1 VKSVD
6 KGSRGYIYVARSVWE
21 GYRMFGIGMPELLV
35 ILVIALLVVGP
46 KKLPDLAR
54 SLGKGMAEL
63 RKATDGATETLK
75 ESLRVDEIK
84 HDVDKLKESLASGA
98 SFSVAD
104 RYPLSP
110 VKVAQESSPAPVT
123 ETSEEALH
131 HPAAPPQ
138 DPPISHDNN
147 HIG

>member
-1 VKSVD
+1 
-6 KGSRGYIYVARSVWE
+6 
-21 GYRMFGIGMPELLV
+21 MFGIGMPELLV

-84 HDVDKLKESLASGA
+84 HDVDKLKESLASGT

-110 VKVAQESSPAPVT
+110 VKVAQESSPAT

-131 HPAAPPQ
+131 PPVAPPQ
-138 DPPISHDNN
+138 APPISHDNS